1 MNQQTIRAH
10 LPTPTVDSAPFW
22 EGCTQGKLLL
32 QACDACEGMIYYP
45 RRACPHCGASSLRW
59 AQASGRGRV
68 FSFSEVHV
76 SFYGPEWNSELPYTL
91 ALIDLEEGP
100 RMLSRMMG
108 DTSEIRI
115 GDSVQVVFVDVEN
128 QKLPFFQLSK

>member
-1 MNQQTIRAH
+1 MSQQTFRAH

-22 EGCTQGKLLL
+22 EGCAQGKLLL
-32 QACDACEGMIYYP
+32 QACDACKSMIYFP
-45 RRACPHCGASSLRW
+45 RRTCPHCGASSLRW
-59 AQASGRGRV
+59 AQASGRGKV

-100 RMLSRMMG
+100 RMLSRMIG
-108 DTSEIRI
+108 DTGGLRI
-115 GDSVQVVFVDVEN
+115 GDSVQVVFVEAEN
-128 QKLPFFQLSK
+128 QKLPFFQLTK

>member
-10 LPTPTVDSAPFW
+10 LPVPSVDSAPFW

-32 QACDACEGMIYYP
+32 QACDACNSMIYFP
-45 RRACPHCGASSLRW
+45 RRACPNCGASSLRW
-59 AQASGRGRV
+59 TQASGRGRV

-91 ALIDLEEGP
+91 ALVDLEEGP
-100 RMLSRMMG
+100 RMLSRLIG
-108 DTSEIRI
+108 DTAGIQIADPVE
-115 GDSVQVVFVDVEN
+115 VTFVDVEN
-128 QKLPFFQLSK
+128 QKMPFFKRSK

>member
-1 MNQQTIRAH
+1 
-10 LPTPTVDSAPFW
+10 
-22 EGCTQGKLLL
+22 
-32 QACDACEGMIYYP
+32 MIYFP